1 MDFLNHVKAC
11 EALTADAPIVSHIA
25 AAFCGRMLRDLGA
38 QVTRIAPGGHDPIT
52 PLKTVASEHVGQ
64 GGGVLDVFL
73 NNGKNRVNLV
83 LENLDGTNEVPPEL
97 ASANLIL
104 TDSVALAEHLEKTA
118 NSQKQTVVLLQP
130 FPDGREENAWP
141 VEDISLQGLSALAD
155 LMGDPNREPL
165 KLGGNQAAYIGGYAA
180 FAGAMGALAG
190 QQAGH
195 PTGRV
200 TLDLFSANCWVNW
213 KALAA
218 GAMGMAMTRE
228 GTNAEWPILPCQ
240 DGYVA
245 LIYTE
250 RDWTPLVDMIGDAR
264 LEDPKFASFKSRAEN
279 RDDYMA
285 VIEDWCAGKT
295 MADLYDRFQK
305 AGVPGGPV
313 LSPQDLLTDPLFKAT
328 DYLRELHGD
337 RDQTILVPSIPVKT
351 VVQSA
356 KGSATRKHVTS
367 RAKAPS
373 GLPLSGVRVIDLGII
388 TAGAGTSA
396 LLADMGADV
405 IKVESS
411 SYPDPFRAWA
421 GASGGDSPLFKF
433 NNRNK
438 RGVDLDLKTDNGRKT
453 LLELVAGADIV
464 VENFRRGVLDR
475 LGVGFDA
482 LKAANPRIVLGSISG
497 QGETGPGAGHT
508 TFGSTLEALSGISAL
523 TGHPGGKP
531 VISGRNLNY
540 PDQIVCLFAA
550 GAIVAGY
557 IKAQNEGCGLHL
569 SIPQREISTY
579 AIGEYIAAAS
589 QRILPDDAL
598 LIGNASANA
607 TLQGIYRSAD
617 GAWISVSATSD
628 VAESGLKKFIS
639 EKAGGTH
646 ESLDHA
652 LREIIAAKPSRE
664 ILTGLRHL
672 GIAAFPAFGGKEAF
686 EEAGRLAT
694 TALSKSSAGTL
705 VKGFPCQFT
714 RTPMSIFC
722 ESPAVG
728 ADTDD
733 VLAELKTTH

>member
-1 MDFLNHVKAC
+1 MDFLNHVTVC
-11 EALTADAPIVSHIA
+11 EALTSKAPKVSHIA

-38 QVTRIAPGGHDPIT
+38 QVTRIAPDGHDPVT
-52 PLKTVASEHVGQ
+52 PLKTVVSEHVGQ
-64 GGGVLDVFL
+64 GGGMLDVFL
-73 NNGKNRVNLV
+73 NNGKNRVALP
-83 LENLDGTNEVPPEL
+83 LDTLTNAGDVPPEL

-104 TDSVALAEHLEKTA
+104 TDSVALSDRMEREVGP
-118 NSQKQTVVLLQP
+118 SKQSIVVLHP
-130 FPDGREENAWP
+130 FPIGADENSLP
-141 VEDISLQGLSALAD
+141 VEDISLQGLAALAD
-155 LMGDPNREPL
+155 LMGDPTREPL

-190 QQAGH
+190 QQSGR

-228 GTNAEWPILPCQ
+228 GKDAEWPILRCQ

-250 RDWTPLVDMIGDAR
+250 RDWAPLVDMIGDPR
-264 LEDPKFASFKSRAEN
+264 LNDPKFSSFKSRAEH
-279 RDDYMA
+279 RDAYMA
-285 VIEDWCAGKT
+285 IIAEWCAGKSK
-295 MADLYDRFQK
+295 ADLYDRFQQ

-313 LSPQDLLTDPLFKAT
+313 FSPQDLLTDPLFKTT

-337 RDQTILVPSIPVKT
+337 HNQSIFVPSIPVKS
-351 VVQSA
+351 VNQSEGGA
-356 KGSATRKHVTS
+356 PARPAVAS
-367 RAKAPS
+367 KARVPAS
-373 GLPLSGVRVIDLGII
+373 LPLSGVRIVDLGII

-421 GASGGDSPLFKF
+421 GASEGDSPLFKF

-438 RGVDLDLKTDNGRKT
+438 RGVDLDLKTDESRAS
-453 LLELVAGADIV
+453 LLDLVATADIV

-475 LGVGFDA
+475 LGIGFET
-482 LKAANPRIVLGSISG
+482 LRTANPRIVLGSISG
-497 QGETGPGAGHT
+497 QGETGPGSGHT

-523 TGHPGGKP
+523 TGHPGDKP

-550 GAIVAGY
+550 GALVAGY
-557 IKAQNEGCGLHL
+557 LKAQKDGCALHL

-579 AIGEYIAAAS
+579 AIGEFITAAS
-589 QRILPDDAL
+589 QRILPEDAL
-598 LIGNASANA
+598 LTGNQDANA
-607 TLQGIYRSAD
+607 ALQGIYASSD
-617 GAWISVSATSD
+617 GKWISMSAGSPD
-628 VAESGLKKFIS
+628 AENAIRKYIAQHAKK
-639 EKAGGTH
+639 TH

-652 LREIIAAKPSRE
+652 VRDIVAKDPADMVIGELRA
-664 ILTGLRHL
+664 L
-672 GIAAFPAFGGKEAF
+672 GVAAFAAHGGKLAF
-686 EEAGRLAT
+686 EEAGRLRT
-694 TALSKSSAGTL
+694 TALAKSDEGTL
-705 VKGFPCQFT
+705 VKGFPCQFANS
-714 RTPMSIFC
+714 PMQIYC
-722 ESPAVG
+722 ESPTVG
-728 ADTDD
+728 ADTDE
-733 VLAELKTTH
+733 VIAELKTAT